1 MSESQ
6 KNRLWSLLLV
16 CMFAVVLSVF
26 NKAMDSLSDNTMSSE
41 TAFGDN
47 LIWKMTSLQKKKRIK
62 IYQQKVEAVFEEV
75 DDF

>member
-16 CMFAVVLSVF
+16 CTFAVVLSVF
-26 NKAMDSLSDNTMSSE
+26 NKSMDSLSDNTMSSE

-47 LIWKMTSLQKKKRIK
+47 FIWKVTSLQKKKRTK
-62 IYQQKVEAVFEEV
+62 ISQQKVEAVFEEV